1 MIILTSLFLPLAII
15 YLGLGKPME
24 IINLRFITGVCR
36 KSDKE

>member
-24 IINLRFITGVCR
+24 IINLSNRSMPKIR
-36 KSDKE
+36 

>member
-24 IINLRFITGVCR
+24 IINLSFYNRSMPKIR
-36 KSDKE
+36 